1 MKKGLIL
8 QGRDIELL
16 KFLSQYKTITLDNTK
31 YIFETKTYQE
41 KRICKLVQENYI
53 KRLPHR
59 EISLGR
65 KGIKYFVET
74 GTDIKEHCR
83 SSNNLER
90 LKIISDIAAFTTIDH
105 NSSFIPSWTF
115 KSKDTPTNDSRRYL
129 GQLCFMREFYNVY
142 SFYEGKNDKYITS
155 ISYDLKKQQSILNSI
170 IFTTDLDKILYHKKK
185 LGFNDSHLYV
195 IEYNEFNKKI
205 FRNYEKIKTCIFSD
219 LSKEHKVEYTD
230 FRHMDYLI
238 DDKLYFKLILFWDIN
253 QIQYLHYFFEENPS
267 LKTNYY
273 LICFKEFEKYLQ
285 DFASNCKPIFID
297 KSTIEGYL
305 DKDYIEYNGIKLDYP
320 TY

>member
-8 QGRDIELL
+8 QERDKELL
-16 KFLSQYKTITLDNTK
+16 EFLSKYKTITLDNTK

-65 KGIKYFVET
+65 RGVEYLIET
-74 GTDIKEHCR
+74 GTEIKEHCR

-105 NSSFIPSWTF
+105 YSSFQPSWTF

-129 GQLCFMREFYNVY
+129 GLLTFMDAFYNVY

-155 ISYDLKKQQSILNSI
+155 IAYDLKKQHSILNSI
-170 IFTTDLDKILYHKKK
+170 IFTTDMDKILYHKKK
-185 LGFNDSHLYV
+185 LSFGDSHLYV

-238 DDKLYFKLILFWDIN
+238 DKKLYFKLILFWDIN
-253 QIQYLHYFFEENPS
+253 QIRYLHYFFEENPT
-267 LKTNYY
+267 LRNNYY
-273 LICFKEFEKYLQ
+273 LICFREFEQYLQ
-285 DFASNCKPIFID
+285 DFASNCKAIFID